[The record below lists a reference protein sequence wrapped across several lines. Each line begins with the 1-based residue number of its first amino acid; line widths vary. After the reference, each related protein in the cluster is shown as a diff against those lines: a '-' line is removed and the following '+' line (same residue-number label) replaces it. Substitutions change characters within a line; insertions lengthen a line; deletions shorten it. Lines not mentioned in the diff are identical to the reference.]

1 MPKRSVILFVSCLL
15 SILLLGGCTSMENKA
30 ATTVKKYPDKPITLI
45 VPFGVGGGMDLVARL
60 LEKSAPVNLGQPL
73 IIINKPGGAGTIGWN
88 ELASAN
94 PDGYTLGMTGV
105 EVILQPLYGT
115 TKYNYPTALDPLV
128 HIADLSMVMVV
139 KAEEPLQNIIDLMS
153 YAKQHPREIKFGHGG
168 MGTIGHVTG
177 ETFAQAANIQL
188 EQVPYQ
194 SAAEAMASLLGG
206 HIQVAFLNPASVK
219 EQMKNGMVKVLAV
232 ASEQRLDEPDF
243 INVPTFKEQNLD
255 VVCTNWYGI
264 AAPKDL
270 PDEAKIKL
278 TQGLKA
284 MINDPEFVKNMKNLG
299 LKVTY
304 LGPKESQEKWLTE
317 RQKLTKT
324 VQETGI
330 AEKIKAQ
337 KK

>member
-1 MPKRSVILFVSCLL
+1 
-15 SILLLGGCTSMENKA
+15 MENKA
-30 ATTVKKYPDKPITLI
+30 VTSKKSYPDKPITLI

-60 LEKSAPVNLGQPL
+60 LEKSAPTHLGQPL
-73 IIINKPGGAGTIGWN
+73 IITNKPGGAGTVGWN

-128 HIADLSMVMVV
+128 QIADLSIVMVV
-139 KAEEPLQNIIDLMS
+139 RTQDPWQNITDLIS
-153 YAKQHPREIKFGHGG
+153 YAKQHPGEIKFGHGG
-168 MGTIGHVTG
+168 IGTIGHVTG
-177 ETFAQAANIQL
+177 ETFAKAANIHL

-206 HIQVAFLNPASVK
+206 HVQVAFLNPASVK
-219 EQMKNGMVKVLAV
+219 EQMKNGMVKAFAV
-232 ASEQRLDEPDF
+232 ATDQRLVEQNFTD
-243 INVPTFKEQNLD
+243 IPTFKEQGLE
-255 VVCTNWYGI
+255 VVCTNWYTI

-270 PDEAKIKL
+270 PNEVKVKL
-278 TQGLKA
+278 TEGFKV
-284 MINDPEFVKNMKNLG
+284 MINDPEFKNNMNKLG
-299 LKVTY
+299 LQVTY
-304 LGPKESQEKWLTE
+304 LGPTESAEKWISE
-317 RQKLTKT
+317 NRKLSVT

-330 AEKIKAQ
+330 LEKIKSQ